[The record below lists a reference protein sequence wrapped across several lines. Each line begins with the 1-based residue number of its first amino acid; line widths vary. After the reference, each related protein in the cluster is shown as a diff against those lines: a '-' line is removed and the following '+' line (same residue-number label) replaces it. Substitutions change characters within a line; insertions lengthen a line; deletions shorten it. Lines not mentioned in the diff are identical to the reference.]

1 MEAIEHE
8 VTSKT
13 QTSSSSSSSSSISS
27 FVDLDTKRRLS
38 DASQS
43 TTSSTSNTP
52 VTPSTPSQ
60 TTILGSN
67 ISLHQIIEH
76 QQQMILHQ
84 QQIAEFYQQQLIR
97 AQLHQQQRQQQ
108 QHFAALTSTSELST
122 SSLSPL
128 TYPRSLPPA
137 PFFLTKQVVT
147 VFCSPL
153 LLERLVC
160 CSLRE
165 TNIDHE
171 YNPTLHVA
179 NCYVY
184 CCSGFSNFLV
194 RSYSSKPQTCE
205 DRQQPANT
213 NDTNDNSESFII
225 EFQNVRGSN
234 AVFLSSYEKIA
245 ETLKKL
251 SMHGSER
258 RKIQQNISDS
268 SLPQLSRN
276 FLLPSVDDTMFD
288 KSLDQNN
295 NDNDIA
301 DNDFWDQQSVQAL
314 GCFANMLGTG
324 DATDEMACSTA
335 NSVCALASSRRARR
349 ALGKRAEIGLDAWRN
364 SFIVPQ
370 TQVFPN
376 QSSPTASSLLSE
388 PINANSGQ
396 TTPRSP
402 PLPPLPPSGSVP
414 VAQLL
419 WHLLNRACTPYFIS
433 GIAATSPRVSLELIT
448 ACAHALAK
456 LAEDKRCAR
465 VLGVL
470 HAVPRLMYAV
480 FTTRHSAATASFRR
494 EGLKAA
500 RWILLNDLES
510 RHAARTI
517 QRCLDSAK
525 LMPGVNNSQIGD
537 ECLDQCAASIIE
549 ILESKEDV
557 H

>member
-1 MEAIEHE
+1 MEAAIEHE

-13 QTSSSSSSSSSISS
+13 QTSSSSSISS

-60 TTILGSN
+60 TTILSSN

-97 AQLHQQQRQQQ
+97 SQLHQQQQQQQQ

-213 NDTNDNSESFII
+213 NENSESFII

-245 ETLKKL
+245 ETLKHL

-258 RKIQQNISDS
+258 KNIEQNISDS

-276 FLLPSVDDTMFD
+276 FLIPSVDDTMFD

-295 NDNDIA
+295 NDNDNDIT
-301 DNDFWDQQSVQAL
+301 DNDLWDQQSVQAL

-364 SFIVPQ
+364 SVIVPQ
-370 TQVFPN
+370 TQTQVFPS
-376 QSSPTASSLLSE
+376 QSTPSASSLLSE
-388 PINANSGQ
+388 PINANSGE
-396 TTPRSP
+396 TTPCSPPVP
-402 PLPPLPPSGSVP
+402 PLPPYGSVP

-419 WHLLNRACTPYFIS
+419 WHLLNRACTPYFVS

-510 RHAARTI
+510 RYAARTI

-525 LMPGVNNSQIGD
+525 LMPGVNNPQIGD